1 MYFVVSEF
9 EGGRKMIQGCCKDC
23 RERVPRCHMTCEK
36 YLAYR
41 ERLEEARARRRKES
55 FRTAVQLEAIGRG
68 QKLARR
74 NRRKK

>member
-1 MYFVVSEF
+1 
-9 EGGRKMIQGCCKDC
+9 MIQGCCKDC
-23 RERVPRCHMTCEK
+23 KERAANCHMICER

-41 ERLEEARARRRKES
+41 KRLEEMRKRERKEC
-55 FRTAVQLEAIGRG
+55 FKTAVQLEAIGRG